1 MAFSSNS
8 GAAGKAPMAE
18 INVTPLVDVMLVLLI
33 IFMITVPLTT
43 HRVRIDLP
51 QPNRNVQPPKNPPEP
66 MKVQIR
72 ADGSVLW
79 NGAPVTE
86 SELKVQLLVTAAKQP
101 QPEVQINASPN
112 VEYQN
117 VATVLAE
124 AKGVGL
130 EKIGFENIDSQGQ

>member
-86 SELKVQLLVTAAKQP
+86 SELRVQLLVTAAKQP